1 VLCGGQKLAAWLV
14 LGAFGVFCGPLP
26 MVVGKK
32 ENRFVFDCHS
42 RFSAKTI
49 VAKMAVD
56 DPVFIVD

>member
-1 VLCGGQKLAAWLV
+1 VSNN
-14 LGAFGVFCGPLP
+14 
-26 MVVGKK
+26 
-32 ENRFVFDCHS
+32 ENRFGFGCHS

>member
-1 VLCGGQKLAAWLV
+1 VSNKEHH
-14 LGAFGVFCGPLP
+14 FGFG
-26 MVVGKK
+26 
-32 ENRFVFDCHS
+32 RHS